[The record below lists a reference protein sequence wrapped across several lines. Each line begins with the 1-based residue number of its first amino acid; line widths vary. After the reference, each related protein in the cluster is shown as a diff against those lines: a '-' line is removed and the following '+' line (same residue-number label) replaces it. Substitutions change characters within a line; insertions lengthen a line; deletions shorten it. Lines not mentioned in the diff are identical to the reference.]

1 MKKAIPIPFAP
12 HWPEPDLRYLQDDLS
27 APPSLPLDEVV
38 SPRWACWLRQ
48 AAEAKAAPPD
58 YVFGALLSVAGAL
71 IGNTRWVT
79 PWSGWAEPPA
89 LWAAVIGNPSMNKS
103 PGIDAILGPLKK
115 VERAQRAAV
124 QTELEQW
131 REKAEVS
138 QLVKNAWKESAKAAA
153 KEGSDP
159 PEMPPGA
166 TPGPQPVMPRLALSD
181 ATVEK
186 LAAILEAQPRGALLA
201 RDELAGW
208 LQSMSR
214 YSGGGSDRPFWLEAY
229 GGRPYSVE
237 RMGRDPVYVECLTV
251 GVLGGIQP
259 DRLKSLLMNA
269 DDDGLLARFLPI
281 WPNPAPIQRPRE
293 RYDERFFEAAI
304 YQLLS
309 LSMISDDN
317 GQPQPDFLAFSED
330 ACEALDAFR
339 QQVRAWE
346 HGSDGILLSFIGK
359 LPGLS
364 LRVSLILAM
373 LDWASGDTAEPK
385 QISIEIFQRAQHL
398 IREYFL
404 PMARRAYAGAAC
416 DAGERAGRRLVALLR
431 ETGWQQ
437 FSTREIRRMERAG
450 LSTISEI
457 NQGIVALED
466 ADIVRAVPIPASAK
480 GGRPRRLYD
489 VNPVLT
495 MTSRKKLRG

>member
-1 MKKAIPIPFAP
+1 MRKAMPIPFVP
-12 HWPEPDLRYLQDDLS
+12 HWPEPDLRYLQDELS

-38 SPRWACWLRQ
+38 SPRWASWVRQ
-48 AAEAKAAPPD
+48 AAEAKAAPDD
-58 YVFGALLSVAGAL
+58 YVFGALLSAAGAL
-71 IGNTRWVT
+71 IGNSRWVT
-79 PWSGWAEPPA
+79 PWPGWAEPPV
-89 LWAAVIGNPSMNKS
+89 LWTAVIGNPSMNKS

-115 VERAQRAAV
+115 VERAQRAEV
-124 QTELEQW
+124 QAELEQW
-131 REKAEVS
+131 REKAELS
-138 QLVKNAWKESAKAAA
+138 QLVKSAWKETAKAAA

-159 PEMPPGA
+159 PVMPPA
-166 TPGPQPVMPRLALSD
+166 ANPGPQPVMPRLALSD
-181 ATVEK
+181 TTVEK

-208 LQSMSR
+208 LLSMSR

-237 RMGRDPVYVECLTV
+237 RIGRDPVYVACLTV

-281 WPNPAPIQRPRE
+281 WPTPAPLKRPSE
-293 RYDERFFEAAI
+293 PHDEFLWEAAI
-304 YQLLS
+304 HKLLS
-309 LSMISDDN
+309 LSMTTDEN
-317 GQPQPDFLAFSED
+317 GQVQPGFLAFSED
-330 ACEALDAFR
+330 ASDALDTFR
-339 QQVRAWE
+339 RQVRAWE
-346 HGSDGILLSFIGK
+346 HEADGLLLSFIGK

-385 QISIEIFQRAQHL
+385 QISIGHFQRAAHL
-398 IREYFL
+398 IGEYIL

-416 DAGERAGRRLVALLR
+416 DAGERAGRRLVTLLR

-437 FSTREIRRMERAG
+437 FSTREIRRSERAG
-450 LSTISEI
+450 LSTIAEI

-466 ADIVRAVPIPASAK
+466 ADLVRAVPIPASAK
-480 GGRPRRLYD
+480 GGRPQRLYD
-489 VNPVLT
+489 VNPVLS